1 VENACISSTAI
12 DATEYP
18 DLVRRYGV
26 NGVPK
31 MVINDT
37 LEIIGAA
44 TEAEVVRTVLSVA
57 GLK

>member
-1 VENACISSTAI
+1 
-12 DATEYP
+12 
-18 DLVRRYGV
+18 V

-37 LEIIGAA
+37 LEIVGVASD
-44 TEAEVVRTVLSVA
+44 AEVVEAVLSVA

>member
-1 VENACISSTAI
+1 MQ
-12 DATEYP
+12 
-18 DLVRRYGV
+18 RYSV

-44 TEAEVVRTVLSVA
+44 GEAEVVKTVLSVA
-57 GLK
+57 GLQ